1 MLPEGDGPL
10 WVCEGAFN
18 ALALLAAGGG
28 SLVALFG
35 VHGWRWDW
43 VQHVRALVLAL
54 DADTTRQQQSP
65 ARSPGRT
72 GGESRLRAGVRGV
85 WG

>member
-1 MLPEGDGPL
+1 
-10 WVCEGAFN
+10 VCEGAFN

-35 VHGWRWDW
+35 VQGWRWDW

-54 DADTTRQQQSP
+54 DADTTGQQQSP

-72 GGESRLRAGVRGV
+72 VGESRLRAGVRGV